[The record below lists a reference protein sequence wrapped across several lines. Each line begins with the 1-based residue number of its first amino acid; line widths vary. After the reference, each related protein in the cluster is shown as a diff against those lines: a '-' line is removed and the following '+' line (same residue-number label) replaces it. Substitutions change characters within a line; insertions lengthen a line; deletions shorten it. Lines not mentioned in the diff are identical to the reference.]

1 MLQTT
6 KKIRQ
11 GPAESATLFSEGT
24 TKLGND
30 GNMWII
36 VVTDAGVHR
45 WSRINKQ
52 TSNSDKPGKTDKPGK
67 SDKPSKPNNKTIKNK
82 TSFYEPVKDIS
93 QETLIKMTKK
103 YNVTSSG
110 SKKQLAERL
119 WYVSGSTMSAKDLHK
134 IVHLLSKNDQ
144 KKVNNEIKKQ
154 IEEPITN
161 YMGMWY
167 PQPKPL
173 NDMSRAELLKHIRK
187 FRESYEKI
195 TTRNQDLG
203 DERLVK
209 ETDKELRNHLK
220 WYFSDAARILSEGW
234 LRDYKPS

>member
-1 MLQTT
+1 MFQT
-6 KKIRQ
+6 KKVRQ

-36 VVTDAGVHR
+36 VVTNSGVHR
-45 WSRINKQ
+45 WSRIKKQ
-52 TSNSDKPGKTDKPGK
+52 TTV
-67 SDKPSKPNNKTIKNK
+67 KNK
-82 TSFYEPVKDIS
+82 TVKNKTALPESVENIS
-93 QETLIKMTKK
+93 QEALIKLTKK
-103 YNVTSSG
+103 YHVTSSG

-119 WYVSGSTMSAKDLHK
+119 WYVSGSTMTAKDLHK
-134 IVHLLSKNDQ
+134 IVHLLSKDNQ
-144 KKVNNEIKKQ
+144 KKVNGEIKKQ

-173 NDMSRAELLKHIRK
+173 TDMSRSELLKHVRN

-203 DERLVK
+203 DERLLE

-234 LRDYKPS
+234 LRDYKP

>member
-1 MLQTT
+1 MLQTK

-11 GPAESATLFSEGT
+11 GPTESATLFSEGT
-24 TKLGND
+24 TKMGND

-36 VVTDAGVHR
+36 VVTESGVHR
-45 WSRINKQ
+45 WSRIKNQ
-52 TSNSDKPGKTDKPGK
+52 TSKPGKPNSKSGK
-67 SDKPSKPNNKTIKNK
+67 TNKTIKNK
-82 TSFYEPVKDIS
+82 TSFYEPVKDTS
-93 QETLIKMTKK
+93 QEALIKMTKK
-103 YNVTSSG
+103 YHVTSSG
-110 SKKQLAERL
+110 SKKQLAQRL
-119 WYVSGSTMSAKDLHK
+119 WYVSGSTMTAKDLHK
-134 IVHLLSKNDQ
+134 IVHLLSKDDQ
-144 KKVNNEIKKQ
+144 KKVINEIKKQ
-154 IEEPITN
+154 IEDPITN

-173 NDMSRAELLKHIRK
+173 HNMSRSELLKHVRN

-195 TTRNQDLG
+195 TTRNQDL
-203 DERLVK
+203 DDDRLLE

>member
-1 MLQTT
+1 MFQT
-6 KKIRQ
+6 KKVRQ

-36 VVTDAGVHR
+36 VVTNSGVHR
-45 WSRINKQ
+45 WSRRV
-52 TSNSDKPGKTDKPGK
+52 
-67 SDKPSKPNNKTIKNK
+67 KNK
-82 TSFYEPVKDIS
+82 TVKNKTLKNKTALPESVENIS
-93 QETLIKMTKK
+93 QEALIKLTKK
-103 YNVTSSG
+103 YHVTSSG

-119 WYVSGSTMSAKDLHK
+119 WYVSGSTMTAKDLHK
-134 IVHLLSKNDQ
+134 IVHLLSKDDQ
-144 KKVNNEIKKQ
+144 RKVNGEIKKQ

-173 NDMSRAELLKHIRK
+173 TDMSRSELLKHVRK

-203 DERLVK
+203 DERLLE

-234 LRDYKPS
+234 LRDYKP

>member
-1 MLQTT
+1 MFKT

-11 GPAESATLFSEGT
+11 GPTESATLFSKGT

-30 GNMWII
+30 GNMQTI
-36 VVTDAGVHR
+36 VVTDSGVHR
-45 WSRINKQ
+45 WSRV
-52 TSNSDKPGKTDKPGK
+52 
-67 SDKPSKPNNKTIKNK
+67 KNK
-82 TSFYEPVKDIS
+82 TNKTVKNKTNKTVKNKTKTTLSEPVENENIT
-93 QETLIKMTKK
+93 QEALIKMTKK
-103 YNVTSSG
+103 YHVTSSG
-110 SKKQLAERL
+110 SKKQLAQRL

-134 IVHLLSKNDQ
+134 IVHLLSKYDQ
-144 KKVNNEIKKQ
+144 RKVNGEIKKQ

-173 NDMSRAELLKHIRK
+173 TDMSRSELLKHIRK
-187 FRESYEKI
+187 FRDSYEKI

-203 DERLVK
+203 DERLLE

-220 WYFSDAARILSEGW
+220 YYFSDAARINSEGW
-234 LRDYKPS
+234 LRDYKP

>member
-1 MLQTT
+1 MLQTK

-11 GPAESATLFSEGT
+11 GPTESATLFSEGT

-36 VVTDAGVHR
+36 VVTESGVHR

-52 TSNSDKPGKTDKPGK
+52 SNKSGK
-67 SDKPSKPNNKTIKNK
+67 SSKPSKTNKTIKNK
-82 TSFYEPVKDIS
+82 TALPESVEDIS
-93 QETLIKMTKK
+93 QETLVKMTKK

-119 WYVSGSTMSAKDLHK
+119 WSISGSTMSTKDLHK
-134 IVHLLSKNDQ
+134 IVHLLSKDSQ
-144 KKVNNEIKKQ
+144 KKVMNEIKKQ
-154 IEEPITN
+154 IEQPITN

-173 NDMSRAELLKHIRK
+173 DDMSRSELLKHIRK

-195 TTRNQDLG
+195 TTRNQDLS
-203 DERLVK
+203 DDRLIK
-209 ETDKELRNHLK
+209 ETDKELRDHLK
-220 WYFSDAARILSEGW
+220 WYFSDAARIQSEGW
-234 LRDYKPS
+234 LREYKP

>member
-1 MLQTT
+1 MFQT
-6 KKIRQ
+6 KKVRQ
-11 GPAESATLFSEGT
+11 GPTESATLYSEGS

-30 GNMWII
+30 GNIWTIVII
-36 VVTDAGVHR
+36 NSGVYR
-45 WSRINKQ
+45 WSRV
-52 TSNSDKPGKTDKPGK
+52 
-67 SDKPSKPNNKTIKNK
+67 KNK
-82 TSFYEPVKDIS
+82 TVKNKTVKNKTVKNKTALPESVEDIS
-93 QETLIKMTKK
+93 QEALIKMTKK
-103 YNVTSSG
+103 YHVTSSG

-119 WYVSGSTMSAKDLHK
+119 WSISGSTMSAKDLHK
-134 IVHLLSKNDQ
+134 IAHLLSKDGQ
-144 KKVNNEIKKQ
+144 RKVNMEIKKQ

-195 TTRNQDLG
+195 TTRNQDLS

-209 ETDKELRNHLK
+209 ETDKELRDHLK
-220 WYFSDAARILSEGW
+220 WYFSDSARIQSEGW
-234 LRDYKPS
+234 LRDYKP

>member
-1 MLQTT
+1 MLQTK

-24 TKLGND
+24 TRMGND
-30 GNMWII
+30 GNMWMI

-52 TSNSDKPGKTDKPGK
+52 SSKSDKPGK
-67 SDKPSKPNNKTIKNK
+67 SNNKTIKNK

-134 IVHLLSKNDQ
+134 IVHLLSKDDQ

-195 TTRNQDLG
+195 TTRNQDLD

-234 LRDYKPS
+234 LRDYKP

>member
-1 MLQTT
+1 MFKT
-6 KKIRQ
+6 KKVRQ
-11 GPAESATLFSEGT
+11 GPTESATLFSEGA
-24 TKLGND
+24 TKRGND
-30 GNMWII
+30 GNMWTI
-36 VVTDAGVHR
+36 VVTDSGVHR
-45 WSRINKQ
+45 WSRVKKQ
-52 TSNSDKPGKTDKPGK
+52 T
-67 SDKPSKPNNKTIKNK
+67 NKTVKNK
-82 TSFYEPVKDIS
+82 TKTTLSEPVENENIT
-93 QETLIKMTKK
+93 QEALIKMTKK
-103 YNVTSSG
+103 YHVTSSG
-110 SKKQLAERL
+110 SKKQLAQRL

-134 IVHLLSKNDQ
+134 IVHLLSKDDQ
-144 KKVNNEIKKQ
+144 RKVNGEIKKQ

-173 NDMSRAELLKHIRK
+173 NDMSRSELLKHVQN

-203 DERLVK
+203 DERLLE

-234 LRDYKPS
+234 LRDYKP

>member
-1 MLQTT
+1 MFQT
-6 KKIRQ
+6 KKVRQ

-36 VVTDAGVHR
+36 VVTNSGVHR
-45 WSRINKQ
+45 WSRIKKQ
-52 TSNSDKPGKTDKPGK
+52 TTV
-67 SDKPSKPNNKTIKNK
+67 KNK
-82 TSFYEPVKDIS
+82 TVKNKTALPESVENIS
-93 QETLIKMTKK
+93 QEALIKLTKK
-103 YNVTSSG
+103 YHVTSSG

-119 WYVSGSTMSAKDLHK
+119 WYVSGSTMTAKDLHK
-134 IVHLLSKNDQ
+134 IVHLLSKDNQ
-144 KKVNNEIKKQ
+144 KKVNGEIKKQ

-173 NDMSRAELLKHIRK
+173 TDMSRSELLKHVRK

-203 DERLVK
+203 DERLLE

-234 LRDYKPS
+234 LRDYKP

>member
-1 MLQTT
+1 MLQTK

-11 GPAESATLFSEGT
+11 GPTESATLFNEGT

-45 WSRINKQ
+45 WSRINK
-52 TSNSDKPGKTDKPGK
+52 KTNK
-67 SDKPSKPNNKTIKNK
+67 SSKPNKTIKNK

-134 IVHLLSKNDQ
+134 IVHLLSKDDQ

>member
-1 MLQTT
+1 
-6 KKIRQ
+6 
-11 GPAESATLFSEGT
+11 
-24 TKLGND
+24 
-30 GNMWII
+30 
-36 VVTDAGVHR
+36 
-45 WSRINKQ
+45 
-52 TSNSDKPGKTDKPGK
+52 
-67 SDKPSKPNNKTIKNK
+67 
-82 TSFYEPVKDIS
+82 
-93 QETLIKMTKK
+93 MTKK

-134 IVHLLSKNDQ
+134 IVNLLSKDDQ

-173 NDMSRAELLKHIRK
+173 NDMSRSELLKHIRK

-195 TTRNQDLG
+195 TTRNQDLS
-203 DERLVK
+203 DERLLK
-209 ETDKELRNHLK
+209 KTDKELRDHLK
-220 WYFSDAARILSEGW
+220 WYFSDSARIQSEGW
-234 LRDYKPS
+234 LRDYKS

>member
-1 MLQTT
+1 MFQT
-6 KKIRQ
+6 KKVRQ
-11 GPAESATLFSEGT
+11 GPSESATLFGKGT

-30 GNMWII
+30 GNMWTI
-36 VVTDAGVHR
+36 VVTDSGVHR
-45 WSRINKQ
+45 WSRV
-52 TSNSDKPGKTDKPGK
+52 
-67 SDKPSKPNNKTIKNK
+67 KNK
-82 TSFYEPVKDIS
+82 TVKNKTVKNKTKTVLSEPVKDIS

-103 YNVTSSG
+103 YHVTSSG
-110 SKKQLAERL
+110 SKKQLAQRL
-119 WYVSGSTMSAKDLHK
+119 WYVSGPTMTAKDLHK
-134 IVHLLSKNDQ
+134 IVHLLSKDDQ
-144 KKVNNEIKKQ
+144 RKVNGEIKKQ
-154 IEEPITN
+154 IDEPITN

-173 NDMSRAELLKHIRK
+173 TDMSRSELLKHVRN

-203 DERLVK
+203 DERLLE

-234 LRDYKPS
+234 LRDYKP

>member
-1 MLQTT
+1 MLQTK

-11 GPAESATLFSEGT
+11 GPTESATLFSEGT

-36 VVTDAGVHR
+36 VVTDSGVHR

-52 TSNSDKPGKTDKPGK
+52 TIKSGK
-67 SDKPSKPNNKTIKNK
+67 SSKTNKTIKNK
-82 TSFYEPVKDIS
+82 PALPEPREDIS
-93 QETLIKMTKK
+93 QEALIKMTKK

-119 WYVSGSTMSAKDLHK
+119 WSISGSTMSTKDLHK
-134 IVHLLSKNDQ
+134 IVHLLSKDSQ
-144 KKVNNEIKKQ
+144 KKVMNEIKKQ

-173 NDMSRAELLKHIRK
+173 NDMSRSELLKHIRK

-195 TTRNQDLG
+195 TTRNQDLS
-203 DERLVK
+203 DDRLLK
-209 ETDKELRNHLK
+209 ETDKELRDHLK
-220 WYFSDAARILSEGW
+220 WYFSDAARIQSEGW
-234 LRDYKPS
+234 LRDYKP

>member
-1 MLQTT
+1 
-6 KKIRQ
+6 
-11 GPAESATLFSEGT
+11 
-24 TKLGND
+24 
-30 GNMWII
+30 MWTI

-45 WSRINKQ
+45 WSRLKKQ
-52 TSNSDKPGKTDKPGK
+52 T
-67 SDKPSKPNNKTIKNK
+67 NKTVKNK
-82 TSFYEPVKDIS
+82 TVKNKTVKNKTVLSEPVKDIS

-103 YNVTSSG
+103 YHVTSSG
-110 SKKQLAERL
+110 SKKQLAQRL
-119 WYVSGSTMSAKDLHK
+119 WSISGSTMSTKDLHK
-134 IVHLLSKNDQ
+134 IVHLLSKDEQ
-144 KKVNNEIKKQ
+144 RKVNGEIKKQ

-173 NDMSRAELLKHIRK
+173 TDMSRTELLKHVRN

-203 DERLVK
+203 DERLLE

-220 WYFSDAARILSEGW
+220 WYFSDGARMQSEGW
-234 LRDYKPS
+234 LRDYKL

>member
-1 MLQTT
+1 MFKT
-6 KKIRQ
+6 KKVRQ
-11 GPAESATLFSEGT
+11 GPSESATLFSEGT

-45 WSRINKQ
+45 WSRV
-52 TSNSDKPGKTDKPGK
+52 
-67 SDKPSKPNNKTIKNK
+67 KNK
-82 TSFYEPVKDIS
+82 TVKNKTALPESLENIS
-93 QETLIKMTKK
+93 QEALIKLTKK
-103 YNVTSSG
+103 YHVTSSG

-119 WYVSGSTMSAKDLHK
+119 WSISGSTMSAKDLHK
-134 IVHLLSKNDQ
+134 IVHLLSKDDQ
-144 KKVNNEIKKQ
+144 RKVNGEIKKQ

-173 NDMSRAELLKHIRK
+173 TDMSRSELLKHVRN

-195 TTRNQDLG
+195 TTRNQDLS
-203 DERLVK
+203 DERLLE
-209 ETDKELRNHLK
+209 ETDKDLRNHLK
-220 WYFSDAARILSEGW
+220 WYFSDEAKIQSEGW
-234 LRDYKPS
+234 LRDYKP

>member
-1 MLQTT
+1 MLQTK

-11 GPAESATLFSEGT
+11 GPTESATLFNEGT

-52 TSNSDKPGKTDKPGK
+52 TGKTSNPGK
-67 SDKPSKPNNKTIKNK
+67 SSKLNKTIKNK
-82 TSFYEPVKDIS
+82 TSFYEPVNDIS
-93 QETLIKMTKK
+93 QEALIKMTKK

-134 IVHLLSKNDQ
+134 IVHLLSKDDQ

-203 DERLVK
+203 DERLIK

>member
-1 MLQTT
+1 MLQTK

-11 GPAESATLFSEGT
+11 GPTESATLFGEGT

-52 TSNSDKPGKTDKPGK
+52 TNK
-67 SDKPSKPNNKTIKNK
+67 SSKSSKPNKTIKNK
-82 TSFYEPVKDIS
+82 TSFYEPVNDIS

-134 IVHLLSKNDQ
+134 IVHLLSKDDQ

-173 NDMSRAELLKHIRK
+173 NDMPRSELLKHIRK

-195 TTRNQDLG
+195 TTRNQDLS
-203 DERLVK
+203 DERLIK
-209 ETDKELRNHLK
+209 ETDKELRDHLK
-220 WYFSDAARILSEGW
+220 WYFSDAARIQSEGW

>member
-1 MLQTT
+1 MFQT
-6 KKIRQ
+6 KKVRQ
-11 GPAESATLFSEGT
+11 GPSESATLFGKGT

-30 GNMWII
+30 GNMWTI
-36 VVTDAGVHR
+36 VVTDSGVHR
-45 WSRINKQ
+45 WSRV
-52 TSNSDKPGKTDKPGK
+52 
-67 SDKPSKPNNKTIKNK
+67 KNK
-82 TSFYEPVKDIS
+82 TNKTVKNKTVKNKTKTTLSEPLENKNIS

-103 YNVTSSG
+103 YHVTSSG
-110 SKKQLAERL
+110 SKKQLAQRL
-119 WYVSGSTMSAKDLHK
+119 WSISGSTMTAKDLHK

-144 KKVNNEIKKQ
+144 RKVNGEIKKQ
-154 IEEPITN
+154 LEEPITN

-173 NDMSRAELLKHIRK
+173 TDMSRSELLKHVRN

-203 DERLVK
+203 DERLLE

-220 WYFSDAARILSEGW
+220 WYFSDGARMQSEGW
-234 LRDYKPS
+234 LRDYKP

>member
-1 MLQTT
+1 MFKT
-6 KKIRQ
+6 KKVRQ
-11 GPAESATLFSEGT
+11 GPSESATLFSEGT

-36 VVTDAGVHR
+36 VVTNSGVHR
-45 WSRINKQ
+45 WSRRV
-52 TSNSDKPGKTDKPGK
+52 
-67 SDKPSKPNNKTIKNK
+67 KNK
-82 TSFYEPVKDIS
+82 TVKNKTVKNKTALPESLENIS
-93 QETLIKMTKK
+93 QEALIKLTKK
-103 YNVTSSG
+103 YHVTSSG
-110 SKKQLAERL
+110 SKKQLAQRL

-134 IVHLLSKNDQ
+134 IVHLLSKDDQ
-144 KKVNNEIKKQ
+144 RKVNGEIKKQ

-173 NDMSRAELLKHIRK
+173 TDMSRSELLKHVRN

-195 TTRNQDLG
+195 TTRNQDLS
-203 DERLVK
+203 DERLLE
-209 ETDKELRNHLK
+209 ETDKDLRNHLK

-234 LRDYKPS
+234 LRDYKP

>member
-1 MLQTT
+1 MFQT
-6 KKIRQ
+6 KKKVRQ
-11 GPAESATLFSEGT
+11 GPTESATLFSEGT
-24 TKLGND
+24 NKLGND

-45 WSRINKQ
+45 WSRVKNK
-52 TSNSDKPGKTDKPGK
+52 T
-67 SDKPSKPNNKTIKNK
+67 NKTIKNK
-82 TSFYEPVKDIS
+82 TNKTIKNKTNKTVKNKTTLPEPVEDDDDIS
-93 QETLIKMTKK
+93 KEMLVTLTKK
-103 YNVTSSG
+103 YHVTSSG
-110 SKKQLAERL
+110 SKKQLAQRL

-134 IVHLLSKNDQ
+134 IVHLLSKDDQ
-144 KKVNNEIKKQ
+144 RKVNGEIKKQ

-173 NDMSRAELLKHIRK
+173 TDMSRSELLKHVRK

-203 DERLVK
+203 DERLLE

-234 LRDYKPS
+234 LRDYKP

>member
-1 MLQTT
+1 MFKT
-6 KKIRQ
+6 KKVRQ
-11 GPAESATLFSEGT
+11 GPSESATLFSKGT

-30 GNMWII
+30 GNMWTI
-36 VVTDAGVHR
+36 VVTDSGVHR
-45 WSRINKQ
+45 WSRV
-52 TSNSDKPGKTDKPGK
+52 
-67 SDKPSKPNNKTIKNK
+67 KNK
-82 TSFYEPVKDIS
+82 TNKTVKNKTKTVKNKTVLYEPVKDIS

-103 YNVTSSG
+103 YHVTSSG
-110 SKKQLAERL
+110 SKKQLAQRL
-119 WYVSGSTMSAKDLHK
+119 WYVSGSTMTAKDLHK
-134 IVHLLSKNDQ
+134 IVHLLSKDDQ
-144 KKVNNEIKKQ
+144 RKVNGEIKKQ

-173 NDMSRAELLKHIRK
+173 TDMSRTELLKHIRN

-203 DERLVK
+203 DERLLK
-209 ETDKELRNHLK
+209 ETDKDLRNHLK

-234 LRDYKPS
+234 LRDYKP

>member
-1 MLQTT
+1 MLQTK

-11 GPAESATLFSEGT
+11 GPTESATLFNEGT

-45 WSRINKQ
+45 WSRINK
-52 TSNSDKPGKTDKPGK
+52 KTNKT
-67 SDKPSKPNNKTIKNK
+67 SKPNKTIKNK
-82 TSFYEPVKDIS
+82 TSFYEPVNDNNVS
-93 QETLIKMTKK
+93 QEALIKMTKK

-134 IVHLLSKNDQ
+134 IVHLLSKDDQ

-203 DERLVK
+203 DERLIK

>member
-1 MLQTT
+1 MFQT
-6 KKIRQ
+6 KKKVRQ
-11 GPAESATLFSEGT
+11 GPTESATLFSEGT
-24 TKLGND
+24 NKLGND
-30 GNMWII
+30 GNKWII

-45 WSRINKQ
+45 WSRV
-52 TSNSDKPGKTDKPGK
+52 
-67 SDKPSKPNNKTIKNK
+67 KNK
-82 TSFYEPVKDIS
+82 TVKNKTALPESVEDDDDIS
-93 QETLIKMTKK
+93 KEALIKLTKK
-103 YNVTSSG
+103 YHVTSSG
-110 SKKQLAERL
+110 SKKQLAQRL

-134 IVHLLSKNDQ
+134 IVHLLSKDDQ
-144 KKVNNEIKKQ
+144 RKVNGEIKKQ

-173 NDMSRAELLKHIRK
+173 TDMSRSELLKHVRK

-203 DERLVK
+203 DERLLE

-234 LRDYKPS
+234 LRDYKP

>member
-1 MLQTT
+1 MFNMFQT

-11 GPAESATLFSEGT
+11 GPTESATLFGEGT
-24 TKLGND
+24 TRLGND
-30 GNMWII
+30 GNIWTI
-36 VVTDAGVHR
+36 VVTDSGVHR
-45 WSRINKQ
+45 WSRV
-52 TSNSDKPGKTDKPGK
+52 
-67 SDKPSKPNNKTIKNK
+67 KNK
-82 TSFYEPVKDIS
+82 TVKNKTVKNKTVLSEPLENKNIS

-103 YNVTSSG
+103 YHVTSSG
-110 SKKQLAERL
+110 SKKQLAQRL
-119 WYVSGSTMSAKDLHK
+119 WYVSGSTMTAKDLHK
-134 IVHLLSKNDQ
+134 IVHLLSKDDQ
-144 KKVNNEIKKQ
+144 RKVNGEIKKQ

-173 NDMSRAELLKHIRK
+173 TDMSRSELLKHVRN

-195 TTRNQDLG
+195 TTRNQDL
-203 DERLVK
+203 DDDRLLE

-234 LRDYKPS
+234 LRDYKP

>member
-1 MLQTT
+1 MLQTK

-11 GPAESATLFSEGT
+11 GPTESATLFSEGT
-24 TKLGND
+24 TKMGND

-36 VVTDAGVHR
+36 VVTESGVHR
-45 WSRINKQ
+45 WSRIKNQ
-52 TSNSDKPGKTDKPGK
+52 TSKPGKPNSKSGK
-67 SDKPSKPNNKTIKNK
+67 TNKTIKNK
-82 TSFYEPVKDIS
+82 TSFYEPVKDTS
-93 QETLIKMTKK
+93 QEALIKMTKK
-103 YNVTSSG
+103 YHVTSSG
-110 SKKQLAERL
+110 SKKQLAQRL
-119 WYVSGSTMSAKDLHK
+119 WYVSGSTMTAKDLHK
-134 IVHLLSKNDQ
+134 IVHLLSKDDQ
-144 KKVNNEIKKQ
+144 KKVINEIKKQ
-154 IEEPITN
+154 IEDPITN

-173 NDMSRAELLKHIRK
+173 TDMSRSELLKHVRN

-203 DERLVK
+203 DERLLE

>member
-1 MLQTT
+1 MLQTK

-11 GPAESATLFSEGT
+11 GPTESATLFNEGT

-45 WSRINKQ
+45 WSRINK
-52 TSNSDKPGKTDKPGK
+52 KTNK
-67 SDKPSKPNNKTIKNK
+67 SSKPNKTIKNK
-82 TSFYEPVKDIS
+82 TSFYEPVNDIS
-93 QETLIKMTKK
+93 QEALVKMTKK

-134 IVHLLSKNDQ
+134 IVHLLSKDDQ

-203 DERLVK
+203 DERLIK

-220 WYFSDAARILSEGW
+220 WYFSDAARIQSEGW
-234 LRDYKPS
+234 LRDYKP

>member
-1 MLQTT
+1 MLQTK

-11 GPAESATLFSEGT
+11 GPTESATLFNEGT

-45 WSRINKQ
+45 WSRINK
-52 TSNSDKPGKTDKPGK
+52 KTNK
-67 SDKPSKPNNKTIKNK
+67 SSKPNKTIKNK
-82 TSFYEPVKDIS
+82 TSFYEPVNDIS
-93 QETLIKMTKK
+93 QEALIKMTKK

-134 IVHLLSKNDQ
+134 IVHLLSKDDQ

-203 DERLVK
+203 DERLIK

-220 WYFSDAARILSEGW
+220 WYFSDAARIQSEGW
-234 LRDYKPS
+234 LRDYKP

>member
-1 MLQTT
+1 MFKT
-6 KKIRQ
+6 KKVRQ
-11 GPAESATLFSEGT
+11 GPTESATLFSEGA
-24 TKLGND
+24 TKRGND
-30 GNMWII
+30 GNMWTI

-45 WSRINKQ
+45 WSRVKKQ
-52 TSNSDKPGKTDKPGK
+52 T
-67 SDKPSKPNNKTIKNK
+67 NKTVKNK
-82 TSFYEPVKDIS
+82 TKTTLSEPVENENIT
-93 QETLIKMTKK
+93 QEALIKMTKK
-103 YNVTSSG
+103 YHVTSSG
-110 SKKQLAERL
+110 SKKQLAQRL
-119 WYVSGSTMSAKDLHK
+119 WYVSGSTMTAKDLHK
-134 IVHLLSKNDQ
+134 IVHLLSKDDQ
-144 KKVNNEIKKQ
+144 RKVNGEIKKQ

-173 NDMSRAELLKHIRK
+173 TDMSRSELLKHVRN

-203 DERLVK
+203 DERLLE

-234 LRDYKPS
+234 LRDYKP

>member
-1 MLQTT
+1 MLQTK

-11 GPAESATLFSEGT
+11 GPTESATLFSEGT

-52 TSNSDKPGKTDKPGK
+52 TNKTSSPSKSGKT
-67 SDKPSKPNNKTIKNK
+67 NKTIKNK
-82 TSFYEPVKDIS
+82 TVLSEPLENENIS
-93 QETLIKMTKK
+93 QEALIKLTKK
-103 YNVTSSG
+103 YHVTSSG

-134 IVHLLSKNDQ
+134 IVHLLSKDDQ
-144 KKVNNEIKKQ
+144 RKVNGEIKKQ

-173 NDMSRAELLKHIRK
+173 TDMSRSELLKHVRK

-203 DERLVK
+203 DERLLE

-220 WYFSDAARILSEGW
+220 WYFSDAARIQSEGW